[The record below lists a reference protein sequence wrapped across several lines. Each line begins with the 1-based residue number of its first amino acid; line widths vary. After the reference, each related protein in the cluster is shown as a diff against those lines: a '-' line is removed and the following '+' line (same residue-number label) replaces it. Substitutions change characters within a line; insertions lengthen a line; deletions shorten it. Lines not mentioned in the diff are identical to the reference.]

1 MRAFPALDSRLSTD
15 GVGTDSDRRADPITP
30 DYSDVVYRVGDEVA
44 GYVIDKCLGSG
55 SSAEVYRAHRAGEP
69 GPVALKVLHT
79 PPSDQERVRERFHRE
94 FTIASLL
101 DHPNIVD
108 MYARGEID
116 PPEVPDEKRTRA
128 TILWM
133 AMEYIDGRPAN
144 DLVDPHP
151 TAADIATIVAIA
163 TQVGAALDYAHRC
176 EVLHRDVKPA
186 NIMVSTRPGG
196 PRAVLTDFGIAQLL
210 DDARPLARN
219 GRVQGSI
226 AYAAPELLTAQRLS
240 PATDQ
245 YAFAAGLFELL
256 TGAPPFPRA
265 TAFAITYAH
274 LNDPVP
280 RLTRAQPWLPSSLN
294 SVFAKALAKD
304 PTDRYATCTEFSDI
318 IRRALQDVPVPG
330 PPRRRW
336 WPWARETAG

>member
-1 MRAFPALDSRLSTD
+1 VQVVTTSS
-15 GVGTDSDRRADPITP
+15 RRADRTGP
-30 DYSDVVYRVGDEVA
+30 DYADVVYGAGDEVA
-44 GYVIDKCLGSG
+44 GYVIDSFLGSG
-55 SSAEVYRAHRAGEP
+55 SSAEVYRARHIGEP
-69 GPVALKVLHT
+69 GSVALKVLHT
-79 PPSDQERVRERFHRE
+79 RPSDRQRVRERFERE

-116 PPEVPDEKRTRA
+116 PTEVSDETRTRA

-144 DLVDPHP
+144 DLVGPHP
-151 TAADIATIVAIA
+151 TEDDVETIVAIA
-163 TQVGAALDYAHRC
+163 TQIGAALDYAHAA

-186 NIMVSTRPGG
+186 NIMVATGSER

-240 PATDQ
+240 AATDQ
-245 YAFAAGLFELL
+245 YAFAAGLFELF
-256 TGAPPFPRA
+256 TGEPPFPRA

-274 LNDPVP
+274 LHDPVP
-280 RLTRAQPWLPSSLN
+280 RLTKAQPWLPSSLN
-294 SVFAKALAKD
+294 SVFAKALAKN
-304 PTDRYATCTEFSDI
+304 PADRYETCAEFTDI
-318 IRRALQDVPVPG
+318 IRRALQDVPVPT
-330 PPRRRW
+330 PSRRRW
-336 WPWARETAG
+336 WPWARQPAG